1 MGTVRKKKEEVKEV
15 WKSPPSIN
23 RSWIEVS
30 NLGRVRTL
38 DHEVEF
44 FRCGEKQRRL
54 QRGRIR
60 KLIPDTRGRPMV
72 FLHYFDK
79 KVGKVIIGR
88 LIRSLVAE
96 CFCHGWRSSSNV
108 FHRNGDVKD
117 CRASNLIVGE
127 KRDRYRRNAI
137 RMAQMKITLK
147 VENDVIGEFCGFG
160 EAARFLGVTKQAVN
174 NAYRTGSKCCGCKV
188 TATGLSEK
196 DRVRIGWKCS
206 VNSVP
211 IPESLYT
218 KEDVFTLPKPIFRT

>member
-1 MGTVRKKKEEVKEV
+1 MGIVRIQKEEVKEV

-44 FRCGEKQRRL
+44 FRLGKKQRRL

-60 KLIPDTRGRPMV
+60 KLIPDTRGRPVV
-72 FLHYFDK
+72 FLHSFDK
-79 KVGKVIIGR
+79 NVGKVIIGR
-88 LIRSLVAE
+88 LIRRLVAE
-96 CFCHGWRSSSNV
+96 CFCPEWRSSSNV

-147 VENDVIGEFCGFG
+147 VENDVIGEFCGCG
-160 EAARFLGVTKQAVN
+160 EAARFLGVTKQSVN
-174 NAYRTGSKCCGCKV
+174 YALHTGSKCCGCKV
-188 TATGLSEK
+188 IAEELSEK
-196 DRVRIGWKCS
+196 DRKENCKIAKENLIS
-206 VNSVP
+206 
-211 IPESLYT
+211 IPDSLYT
-218 KEDVFTLPKPIFRT
+218 KDDLSILPEPIFRT